1 MRSALNFLVIC
12 AGVLSIILTLLALSD
27 LRHRR
32 LPNKLV
38 ALYALLCPLALL
50 ASQAEPGQWMQHGL
64 TGLTGFLLFLLLFAL
79 GGMGGG
85 DVKLGAAVFAWAGTQ
100 SLWPALFVV
109 GVTGLL
115 LAVLGLL
122 ADALSKHY
130 PPPLKSRRR
139 KLARALSAKRGV
151 PYGVALAAGG
161 LAALPAYW

>member
-1 MRSALNFLVIC
+1 MALC
-12 AGVLSIILTLLALSD
+12 LLAWSD

-64 TGLTGFLLFLLLFAL
+64 IGLLGFLLFLLLFAL

-100 SLWPALFVV
+100 SLWPALFVI
-109 GVTGLL
+109 GITGLL

-122 ADALSKHY
+122 ADALCKRY
-130 PPPLKSRRR
+130 PPSPKSWRRG
-139 KLARALSAKRGV
+139 LARALSAKRGV

>member
-1 MRSALNFLVIC
+1 MRLQSSWNFTC
-12 AGVLSIILTLLALSD
+12 EAESGVRPQFFSFY
-27 LRHRR
+27 R
-32 LPNKLV
+32 
-38 ALYALLCPLALL
+38 
-50 ASQAEPGQWMQHGL
+50 GL
-64 TGLTGFLLFLLLFAL
+64 TLLLFAL